1 MKLNKENLKD
11 YFKPENFFS
20 RDVNWVEFNG
30 RVLEEA
36 INPDLP
42 LLERIKFISIFFTN
56 LDEFYMIRVS
66 GIKEQIRANILEPRI
81 DGLTPFEELK
91 FVEEI
96 VIPQVQLLLK
106 YWSNTI
112 VPELEANNIKFLTY
126 NSLSEGEKEKLT
138 EYFNEEIYPV
148 LTPLAFDPGRPF
160 PYISNLSLSYAI
172 QIMKP
177 NGVLHFARIKIPTIL
192 PRIIYLDKILDND
205 DSVEKGGLST
215 KLIWLDDL
223 VKNNIGSLFPGL
235 KVISAHKFR
244 ITRNADL
251 NIQEDEADDL
261 LALIEKNIKQRKFGS
276 VVRLSVERDM
286 PEFMIN
292 ILTENLEVA
301 NDAIQ
306 IVDGPMGL
314 SNVMSLYDLPLHH
327 LKERS
332 FHPVLPPEFD
342 EEERESIFSL
352 IKKRDILLH
361 HPYDSFSPVIDMIKE
376 AARDPNVLAIKQTLY
391 RVGSN
396 SPIIK
401 YLIEAAESHKQVA
414 VLVEL
419 KARFDEE
426 NNIYWAK
433 ALEKAGVHVVY
444 GLLGLKTHS
453 KMTLIVRKESDG
465 VQRYIHLGTG
475 NYNASTAKL
484 YTDYG
489 LLTNNK
495 DFCEDVADVFNFLTG
510 YSEQKEY
517 RKLWVAPFNIRKE
530 FLKLISRE
538 IENSL
543 DGKKGY
549 ISFKLNSLVDPTII
563 AALYEASKQGVKID
577 LVVRGICCL
586 VPQVPGLSE
595 NITVRSIVGRFLEH
609 TRVYYFYNKG
619 DDEIY
624 MGSADL
630 MQRNLDRR
638 VETIFPIEDEKIKK
652 SVKETLLNISLKDN
666 QKARILLPTGKYVN
680 NHKTYLQ
687 DDVNLQEWLMNY
699 ASSSEKKKKKLKK
712 VK

>member
-1 MKLNKENLKD
+1 MKLNKENLKE
-11 YFKPENFFS
+11 YFKPDNFFS
-20 RDVNWVEFNG
+20 RDINWVEFNG

-36 INPDLP
+36 INPELP

-66 GIKEQIRANILEPRI
+66 GIKEQIRANIIEPRI

-91 FVEEI
+91 YIEEN
-96 VIPQVQLLLK
+96 VAPQVQLLLK

-112 VPELEANNIKFLTY
+112 VPELEENNVKFLKY
-126 NSLSEGEKEKLT
+126 NNLSNNEKEKLS
-138 EYFNEEIYPV
+138 EYFNQEIYPV

-177 NGVLHFARIKIPTIL
+177 NGALHFARIKIPSIL
-192 PRIIYLDKILDND
+192 PRIVHLDRILNNK
-205 DSVEKGGLST
+205 DSFEKGGLST

-223 VKNNIGSLFPGL
+223 IKNNVNSLFPGL

-244 ITRNADL
+244 ITRNADI

-261 LALIEKNIKQRKFGS
+261 LSVIEKNIKQRKFGS

-292 ILTENLEVA
+292 ILTENLEVST
-301 NDAIQ
+301 DAIQ

-314 SNVMSLYDLPLHH
+314 SNAISLYDLPLQH
-327 LKERS
+327 LKEKP
-332 FHPVLPPEFD
+332 FHPVLPPQFD
-342 EEERESIFSL
+342 DEDGESIFSL
-352 IKKRDILLH
+352 IKKKDILLH

-391 RVGSN
+391 RVGSD

-444 GLLGLKTHS
+444 GLVGLKTHA

-475 NYNASTAKL
+475 NYNASSAKL

-489 LLTNNK
+489 LLSSDK
-495 DFCEDVADVFNFLTG
+495 DLCEDVADVFNFLTG
-510 YSEQKEY
+510 YSEQKEF

-538 IENSL
+538 IENSKA
-543 DGKKGY
+543 GNKGY
-549 ISFKLNSLVDPTII
+549 ISFKLNSLVDPTVI

-577 LVVRGICCL
+577 LIVRGICCL
-586 VPQVPGLSE
+586 VPQVPSLSE

-609 TRVYYFYNKG
+609 TRVYYFYNNGK
-619 DDEIY
+619 DEIY
-624 MGSADL
+624 MGSADI

-638 VETIFPIEDEKIKK
+638 VETIFPIEDENIKK

-680 NHKTYLQ
+680 NHKVYLQ
-687 DDVNLQEWLMNY
+687 DDINLQEWLMNY

-712 VK
+712 IK